1 MAFSKAAVLLAAA
14 IGCAEAAV
22 VPRISPE
29 LEPESSKK
37 FNKDYPDDVRPS
49 AKGLAFGHPYPVVQ
63 DSGAFASDFVKDE
76 NGDNGQWK
84 AQMEYDTLRG
94 KLRKEKAEAEKA
106 LKKKEEEMKEL
117 EEARTEEKQAEQN
130 AAKAN
135 ADAAKA
141 RAEADK
147 ASKEV
152 DALDGKDSGGKKS
165 GSDGK
170 LDAAAAK
177 VEKETADLEKCKK
190 ELEEAKAKLKKLM
203 EEKEALE
210 KKEAADS
217 EAAAKHHADQTAAAK
232 ALAKQEKLEVED
244 ARAKETKLESEEEQ
258 LRKEVAEEKEEVAEK
273 KAADDDELP
282 MPSFAVEQPMG
293 AKVLHGAEER
303 ELGVPPALD
312 LQHPN
317 LLLNSSTCMSVRKS
331 NLVGAGDGCFAA
343 CDIPGGTLLGEYKGK
358 TYMTSGKVP
367 NDGAYTWK
375 VPACDDAT
383 TVLTR
388 EDTEAWATCGNRNG
402 FVYVDAAE
410 LNEKADNP
418 MRYVNGAWSKQ
429 QRMGVNVDAVINDRR
444 VYYFT
449 SKTVSIGDELVIDY
463 GPQYW
468 AKDSSPPPPSPA
480 PPMLNPASAH
490 SFAAANVA
498 SKYEKEAD
506 EEAHSI
512 LADAN
517 KLGARLRAAREKA
530 KVEQSAS
537 NEDAWADEREVD
549 QGLTK

>member
-1 MAFSKAAVLLAAA
+1 MIRRCPALTLFFLMVCHRIAAA
-14 IGCAEAAV
+14 T
-22 VPRISPE
+22 
-29 LEPESSKK
+29 
-37 FNKDYPDDVRPS
+37 DV
-49 AKGLAFGHPYPVVQ
+49 A
-63 DSGAFASDFVKDE
+63 
-76 NGDNGQWK
+76 
-84 AQMEYDTLRG
+84 
-94 KLRKEKAEAEKA
+94 
-106 LKKKEEEMKEL
+106 
-117 EEARTEEKQAEQN
+117 TEEVQAPRRLPYAVISMLSPAISERHNVQKVPEDLAPPADPTPEAPHAPDLALRSAPVTQHN
-130 AAKAN
+130 ATQK
-135 ADAAKA
+135 
-141 RAEADK
+141 
-147 ASKEV
+147 
-152 DALDGKDSGGKKS
+152 
-165 GSDGK
+165 
-170 LDAAAAK
+170 
-177 VEKETADLEKCKK
+177 
-190 ELEEAKAKLKKLM
+190 
-203 EEKEALE
+203 
-210 KKEAADS
+210 
-217 EAAAKHHADQTAAAK
+217 
-232 ALAKQEKLEVED
+232 
-244 ARAKETKLESEEEQ
+244 
-258 LRKEVAEEKEEVAEK
+258 EVAEK

-293 AKVLHGAEER
+293 AKVLRGAEER

-517 KLGARLRAAREKA
+517 KLGARLRAARVKA